1 MSYIRRVKAVAW
13 LLSCSV
19 LFTVLILLYGV
30 ETQARGSEYNEYSL
44 QSDGVEIKVYTY
56 RPVNCSQPSILFVFH
71 GLNRK
76 AVGVR
81 DKAKKIASSHCLMV
95 FAPLFDKER
104 FPNWRYHRAGV
115 VYNGQVQPPS
125 RWTAPIVKDLID
137 HARKLVNNQN
147 AKVYL
152 FGHSAGA
159 QFLSRLFAYSPIP
172 GISRVVISNPSVYV
186 APQLQENAPY
196 GFAGVYSGPDAEN
209 KLKEYLES
217 PISIYL
223 GQQDTGEKYLVTGE
237 AASRQGKNRL
247 ERGRNIFQMAQNL
260 ALSKKWNFGWKLVE
274 VRDTGHSSGD
284 MLQAPELVHALG
296 I

>member
-1 MSYIRRVKAVAW
+1 MNYIRRVKAVTSLQTFSA
-13 LLSCSV
+13 V
-19 LFTVLILLYGV
+19 FTLLILLYGV
-30 ETQARGSEYNEYSL
+30 ETQARGSEYNEYFL
-44 QSDGVEIKVYTY
+44 QSGGVEIEVYTY
-56 RPVNCSQPSILFVFH
+56 RPVNCAQPSILFVFH

-76 AVGVR
+76 AMGVR
-81 DKAKKIASSHCLMV
+81 NKAKKIASEHCLMV

-115 VYNGQVQPPS
+115 VYKGQVQPPS

-159 QFLSRLFAYSPIP
+159 QFLSRLFAYSSIP
-172 GISRVVISNPSVYV
+172 GISRVVIANPSVYV
-186 APQLQENAPY
+186 APQLQEHAPY
-196 GFAGVYSGPDAEN
+196 GFAGVYSDADAEN
-209 KLKEYLES
+209 KLKEYLAL

-223 GQQDTGEKYLVTGE
+223 GEQDTGEKNLVTNE
-237 AASRQGKNRL
+237 AAYRQGKNRL
-247 ERGRNIFQMAQNL
+247 ERGRNIFQMAKDL
-260 ALSKKWNFGWKLVE
+260 ATSKKWNFGWKLVE
-274 VRDTGHSSGD
+274 VRDVGHSSGGK
-284 MLQAPELVHALG
+284 LKAHELVNALG